1 MAERTW
7 TVQQRQCIDAR
18 GGTVLVSAAAGS
30 GKTSVLVQ
38 RVITRITDP
47 QEPVD
52 VDRLLVVTFT
62 KAAAAEM
69 KQRLASALT
78 QLQAEHPDDRRL
90 QRQQMLLPRANIS
103 TVHSFCANLLREY
116 FHLLDLSPQF
126 KVAEAA
132 ETALLR
138 EEALSEIAEEC
149 YREKDPVFLELSAL
163 LGSGRDVLYIAF
175 SSGLSGTYQ
184 ALSLMA
190 AQLQEEFPERKI
202 HMVDSLAASGG
213 QGLLVWYAVQH
224 ARAGES
230 IDQVRDWLEENKLH
244 LAHWFTVDDLMFLF
258 RGGRVS
264 KTAAWAGTL
273 LNIKPVLHVDDEGHL
288 IPMEKVRGRKKSLN
302 ALIDHMEKS
311 ANKPISDQMVFI
323 THGDCIEDAEYV
335 AAKIKERFG
344 VKEVVINYVD
354 PVIGAHSGPGTMALF
369 FLADKR

>member
-1 MAERTW
+1 MDFEIVTDSCCNLLEDMIDDFGIHILPLTFMVDGEDEVYQSYLKGERTDLKQFY
-7 TVQQRQCIDAR
+7 TMMREGKVF
-18 GGTVLVSAAAGS
+18 
-30 GKTSVLVQ
+30 KTSL
-38 RVITRITDP
+38 P
-47 QEPVD
+47 N
-52 VDRLLVVTFT
+52 L
-62 KAAAAEM
+62 AE
-69 KQRLASALT
+69 S
-78 QLQAEHPDDRRL
+78 
-90 QRQQMLLPRANIS
+90 
-103 TVHSFCANLLREY
+103 
-116 FHLLDLSPQF
+116 
-126 KVAEAA
+126 
-132 ETALLR
+132 
-138 EEALSEIAEEC
+138 EALF
-149 YREKDPVFLELSAL
+149 REL

-202 HMVDSLAASGG
+202 YVVDSLAASGG

-323 THGDCIEDAEYV
+323 THGDCVEDAEYV